1 METVVRCVVAFAV
14 VASMVLAMASA
25 TSAENFYAA
34 VRGGPG
40 VTTDTRATT
49 GLGNPRTE
57 ELIEFKTGFTAG
69 AGVGYRFPFG
79 LRAEGE
85 LGYLW
90 VPLKRQDGVDVDG
103 SMKSY
108 LLMANAYYDFAFP
121 FLGPFRPYVGGG
133 LGAARVN
140 DDHQIVAHSVLTSVG
155 LCASSC
161 PPPKIDI
168 DKWRTAFAYQARG
181 GVIYDVNEWLD
192 LSLGYR
198 YVHIDGGHYHI
209 GLAVRPVNSGAQ
221 NNHSVELGFAV
232 KF

>member
-1 METVVRCVVAFAV
+1 MSKAVRWVVVVVALIAPS
-14 VASMVLAMASA
+14 VAR
-25 TSAENFYAA
+25 AENFYGA

-49 GLGNPRTE
+49 ALGNPAAE
-57 ELIEFKTGFTAG
+57 ELIEFKTGLTAG
-69 AGVGYRFPFG
+69 VGVGYRFSFG

-85 LGYLW
+85 LGYLY
-90 VPLKRQDGVDVDG
+90 VPLKREDGIDVSG

-133 LGAARVN
+133 VGAARVN
-140 DDHQIVAHSVLTSVG
+140 DDHQVLVRPFLTSVG
-155 LCASSC
+155 LCPGPPAC
-161 PPPKIDI
+161 PPVKGDI
-168 DKWRTAFAYQARG
+168 DRWRTAFAYQARG
-181 GVIYDVNEWLD
+181 GVIYDVNQWLD

-198 YVHIDGGHYHI
+198 YVHVDGGRYPDRI
-209 GLAVRPVNSGAQ
+209 NSGAQ